1 MALKEKA
8 LRRLAEK
15 LNAAGVA
22 WAMGASWLLC
32 QRGILDSYHDFDL
45 MVKECDVDRADRI
58 LTRLGMG
65 GRQDTGDAY
74 HGAYHFDGADFD
86 VLAGAVLHTPEG
98 EWHWIF
104 DEGAV
109 AGHAEVQGAQV
120 PLMPL

>member
-45 MVKECDVDRADRI
+45 MVKECDADRADRI

-104 DEGAV
+104 DESAV
-109 AGHAEVQGAQV
+109 AGHAEVQ
-120 PLMPL
+120 LSLIHI